1 VGFNKR
7 FISEEIIISVYE
19 QGGYKHL
26 VEYITNPDALLIS
39 DKFSNKIIKL
49 IQENNSEQRVKI
61 LMRYGNGK
69 HD

>member
-1 VGFNKR
+1 MGFNKR

-19 QGGYKHL
+19 HGGYKRL
-26 VEYITNPDALLIS
+26 VEYITKPDTLLIS

-61 LMRYGNGK
+61 LMRYLINE
-69 HD
+69 